1 MVKVFWLIRPL
12 LHGLMKLVGMTP
24 QLVEIEPGTVINIWV
39 PSETITKNDKCK
51 KASKPVVVL
60 VHGFAADGI
69 FTWLF
74 QVLALSG
81 TYSLYMPD
89 LLFFGG
95 SFTDK
100 TERSSS
106 FQAECL
112 SKALR
117 NLGVEK
123 CTLVGLS
130 YGGMI
135 GFKMAKLHSDLVESL
150 VVSSTVVEL
159 TESISRSSLENIG
172 FSCWSDYLLPET
184 VGGVKVLLSIGT
196 HKLPW
201 LPNFMFKDFLEVMFS
216 NRKERAEL
224 LEALIIS
231 DKEAATTDYH
241 QRIHML
247 WGDDDKIFNLQVAQK
262 MKEDWGSKAT
272 FQYITTAGHLVQLER
287 PCVYNRRLKKILL
300 SLTILHNNDYGGL
313 HDFI

>member
-1 MVKVFWLIRPL
+1 MMNVFWLIRLL

-24 QLVEIEPGTVINIWV
+24 QVVEIEPGTVINIWV
-39 PSETITKNDKCK
+39 PSETITKNGECK
-51 KASKPVVVL
+51 RANKPVVVF

-81 TYSLYMPD
+81 TYSLYVPD

-100 TERSSS
+100 TERSPS

-123 CTLVGLS
+123 CTLVGFS
-130 YGGMI
+130 YGGI
-135 GFKMAKLHSDLVESL
+135 ICFKMAKLHADLVESL
-150 VVSSTVVEL
+150 VVSSSVVEL
-159 TESISRSSLENIG
+159 TESISSASLENIG
-172 FSCWSDYLLPET
+172 CSSWSYLLPET

-201 LPNFMFKDFLEVMFS
+201 IPNFLFKDFLEVMFS

-224 LEALIIS
+224 WEAVLIS

-241 QRIHML
+241 QVL
-247 WGDDDKIFNLQVAQK
+247 IFVLY
-262 MKEDWGSKAT
+262 SS
-272 FQYITTAGHLVQLER
+272 YCR
-287 PCVYNRRLKKILL
+287 L
-300 SLTILHNNDYGGL
+300 SLQKTLLDL
-313 HDFI
+313 QE